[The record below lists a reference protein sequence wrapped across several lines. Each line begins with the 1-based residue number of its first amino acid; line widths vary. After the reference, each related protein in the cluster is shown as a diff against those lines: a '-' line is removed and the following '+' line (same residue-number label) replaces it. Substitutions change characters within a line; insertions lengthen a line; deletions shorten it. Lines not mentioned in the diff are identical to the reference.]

1 MRVLGARGFGEGGQ
15 RPEELHHSPAPGGPS
30 GSCPFAGD
38 WSSFVGP
45 PSRGTGFTLE
55 GSGAASRGTGFAL
68 EGSGAASGGTGFPLK
83 RSSTASRGLGGTPS
97 LRGAAPPGCGAGGR
111 P

>member
-1 MRVLGARGFGEGGQ
+1 MRVLGAGGFGEGGQ

-45 PSRGTGFTLE
+45 PSRGTGF
-55 GSGAASRGTGFAL
+55 AL

-83 RSSTASRGLGGTPS
+83 RSSTVSRGLGGTPS